1 MNDIEVFEKIVLE
14 KKPSKC
20 PECKGP
26 LVFEGGGAYKCSQC
40 GTTVLDNFGKVKKY
54 LDENGAASSITIAR
68 ATGVRR
74 EVIEQMLKEGR
85 LEIPDSSEY
94 FIKCERCGCDIR
106 YGRYCPDCVNQLA
119 GGIKAIFNE
128 NIGEKPKNQGK
139 MRYFTEKNRKR

>member
-1 MNDIEVFEKIVLE
+1 MDEMQVFEQMVLE

-20 PECKGP
+20 PECGEK
-26 LVFEGGGAYKCSQC
+26 LIFEGGGSYRCQKCE
-40 GTTVLDNFGKVKKY
+40 TVVLDNFGKIKKY
-54 LDENGAASSITIAR
+54 LDENGAASCITIAR

-74 EVIEQMLKEGR
+74 EIIEQMLKEGR

-106 YGRYCPDCVNQLA
+106 YGRFCPECINKLA

-128 NIGEKPKNQGK
+128 SVGEKPKQPGK
-139 MRYFTEKNRKR
+139 MRFLDEKRKR